1 MRKSI
6 LGLSAVA
13 FAMLATP
20 AFADEAADPLGLKV
34 TGNVAGVSDYRF
46 RGFSQTGEDPAVQ
59 GGITVTHTS
68 GLYVGVWGS
77 TIDIPVDGGAKSLNT
92 ELDLF
97 AGYSKEVMPGL
108 TVDAGLLYYLYPAKG
123 VVSDT
128 DYFEP
133 YLNVIGTYGPATL
146 KVGVNY
152 AWEQS
157 ALLGIRTNSDL
168 GQKVSS
174 IYFHAEPSVTIPNTP
189 FGLNAHI
196 GYAESDSFL
205 GGFGEEGKVIDY
217 SVGATATWK
226 NLTFGVSYVD
236 TDEAS
241 VRTTGIGA
249 GLGAEAIGADGA
261 AVFSLTATF

>member
-46 RGFSQTGEDPAVQ
+46 RGFSQSSEDPAVQ

-68 GLYVGVWGS
+68 GLYVGTWASSISFAG
-77 TIDIPVDGGAKSLNT
+77 NT
-92 ELDLF
+92 EVDLF
-97 AGYSKEVMPGL
+97 AGYSKEVVPGI
-108 TVDAGLLYYLYPAKG
+108 TVDGGLLFYLYPQHNKTA
-123 VVSDT
+123 ST
-128 DYFEP
+128 NYFEP